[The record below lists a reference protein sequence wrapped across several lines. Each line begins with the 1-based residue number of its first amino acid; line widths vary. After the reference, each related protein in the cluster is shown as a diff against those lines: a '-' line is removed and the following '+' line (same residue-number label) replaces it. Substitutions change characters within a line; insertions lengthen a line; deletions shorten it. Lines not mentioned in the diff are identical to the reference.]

1 MKKFIL
7 FVLILLL
14 NFITVQPVLAE
25 LNEYQ
30 TQTQDQDQ
38 TQAQDLDQ
46 AQTLDQTQDS
56 PVLSATVEDE
66 KVFLSPKTTYVL
78 ELESDI
84 DINETNPNDEIF
96 FSLVSKVKA
105 SNGMVVPEH
114 TRFAGKF
121 IKIKKSEPM
130 FKRARGYIII
140 DKIIFP
146 NEQTY
151 TVRME
156 PKKGSDLKSP
166 QFLNALRVI
175 PASVGILT
183 FSIIS
188 VAVVAIE
195 SVSVVGLVV
204 VPRTCKGFGILI
216 SSMAKGLNYKL
227 KAGRTI
233 QFKLDTPV
241 YIQAS
246 DMLSK

>member
-1 MKKFIL
+1 MKKFIS

-14 NFITVQPVLAE
+14 NFIVVEPVLAE

-30 TQTQDQDQ
+30 E
-38 TQAQDLDQ
+38 
-46 AQTLDQTQDS
+46 QDS
-56 PVLSATVEDE
+56 YVFSTAVKDE
-66 KVFLSPKTTYVL
+66 KVFLSPKTTYIL

-84 DINETNPNDEIF
+84 DINETNQNDEIF
-96 FSLVSKVKA
+96 FSLVSKVKT
-105 SNGMVVPEH
+105 SNGMFLPEH

-146 NEQTY
+146 NEQVY
-151 TVRME
+151 NLRME
-156 PKKGSDLKSP
+156 PKNGSDLKSS

-175 PASVGILT
+175 PASIGVLT

-188 VAVVAIE
+188 VAVVTIE

-227 KAGRTI
+227 KAGNTI

-241 YIQAS
+241 YIKTS
-246 DMLSK
+246 DILSVKE

>member
-1 MKKFIL
+1 MKKFISL
-7 FVLILLL
+7 VLMLLL
-14 NFITVQPVLAE
+14 NFIAVEPVLAE
-25 LNEYQ
+25 LNGYQ
-30 TQTQDQDQ
+30 EEN
-38 TQAQDLDQ
+38 
-46 AQTLDQTQDS
+46 S
-56 PVLSATVEDE
+56 PVLSTTIEDE
-66 KVFLSPKTTYVL
+66 KVFLNPKTTYVL

-96 FSLVSKVKA
+96 FSLVSKVQA
-105 SNGMVVPEH
+105 SNGMVLPEY

-121 IKIKKSEPM
+121 IKIKKSSPM
-130 FKRARGYIII
+130 FKRARGYILI

-146 NEQTY
+146 NEKVY

-227 KAGRTI
+227 KAGHTI

-241 YIQAS
+241 YVQAS
-246 DMLSK
+246 DILSK